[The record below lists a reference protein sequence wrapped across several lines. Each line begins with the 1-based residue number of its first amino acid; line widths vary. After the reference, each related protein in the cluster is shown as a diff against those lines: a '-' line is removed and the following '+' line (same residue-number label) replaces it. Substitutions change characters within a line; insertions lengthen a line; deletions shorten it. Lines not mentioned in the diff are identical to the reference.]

1 MSGNPILFSTKS
13 VQVVLSLSKH
23 VYKCTSCG
31 IRCCTVN
38 TMIINLF
45 LYPFTLS
52 IPFPPTRFLKFLR
65 DIPGL
70 HLPSL
75 YSSFPIKVLVGL
87 QVERPIQVHPF
98 QSKFLLVFM
107 MNVQSKF
114 PLNFLSKFQF
124 KPLVKVPLKLPVKVP
139 WQLPVE
145 AVVKL
150 HIPSSISLKLTCS
163 LNPTLLSSIKEW
175 KACDNP

>member
-38 TMIINLF
+38 DYKSF
-45 LYPFTLS
+45 LISLHSVHSFSSHP
-52 IPFPPTRFLKFLR
+52 FLKFLL
-65 DIPGL
+65 DIPEL
-70 HLPSL
+70 HFPSL

-87 QVERPIQVHPF
+87 QIERPIQVHPF

-124 KPLVKVPLKLPVKVP
+124 KPLIKVPLKLPAKVP

-145 AVVKL
+145 TVVKL
-150 HIPSSISLKLTCS
+150 HIPSNILLKLTYS
-163 LNPTLLSSIKEW
+163 LNPPALKSGKPVIIVSL
-175 KACDNP
+175 D

>member
-1 MSGNPILFSTKS
+1 M
-13 VQVVLSLSKH
+13 H
-23 VYKCTSCG
+23 VYKCTSYG
-31 IRCCTVN
+31 TGCCMVN
-38 TMIINLF
+38 KMIISFF
-45 LYPFTLS
+45 LISLHS
-52 IPFPPTRFLKFLR
+52 VHSFPSHPFLKFPL

-87 QVERPIQVHPF
+87 PVERPIQVHPF

-107 MNVQSKF
+107 MNIQSKF

-124 KPLVKVPLKLPVKVP
+124 KLLIKVPLKLHVKVP

-150 HIPSSISLKLTCS
+150 HIPSNISLKSTSS
-163 LNPTLLSSIKEW
+163 LNHPTLKSGK
-175 KACDNP
+175 P